1 MDQSLQ
7 RACLHCGA
15 IILRLSAQAK
25 YCKAS
30 CRGAAWMKADRKRN
44 PDKYKKKDREQAI
57 KYAERKRSA
66 AAEWRGRNPE
76 WHQRLVREYKDSHP
90 GRNSASLKLAELRKR
105 KAAPLWLN
113 QNQIEEITAFYAM
126 AQRLTTGTGVKYE
139 VDHIEP
145 LNGAISC
152 GLHVPWN
159 LQVLTREENRAKRN
173 SLLD

>member
-15 IILRLSAQAK
+15 KISHLSAQAK

-44 PDKYKKKDREQAI
+44 PEKYKERDQAQSV
-57 KYAERKRSA
+57 KYAERRRRA
-66 AAEWRGRNPE
+66 VAEWREKNPE
-76 WHQRLVREYKDSHP
+76 WHQRLVREYADSHP
-90 GRNSASLKLAELRKR
+90 GRSSASLKLAQMRKQN
-105 KAAPLWLN
+105 AAPPWLN
-113 QNQIEEITAFYAM
+113 QNQIQEITAFYAM
-126 AQRLTTGTGVKYE
+126 AQRLTTRTGVKHE

-152 GLHVPWN
+152 GFHVPWN

>member
-25 YCKAS
+25 YCKES
-30 CRGAAWMKADRKRN
+30 CKGAAWQKADRERN
-44 PDKYKKKDREQAI
+44 PGKYKERDRAYAV
-57 KYAERKRSA
+57 KHAERKRNA
-66 AAEWRGRNPE
+66 AAEWRSRNPE
-76 WHQRLVREYKDSHP
+76 WHQRLVREYNDSHP
-90 GRNSASLKLAELRKR
+90 GRNSASLKLSQMRKR
-105 KAAPLWLN
+105 NAAPPWLDK
-113 QNQIEEITAFYAM
+113 NQIEEITAFYAM
-126 AQRLTTGTGVKYE
+126 AKRLTANTGIKHE

-145 LNGAISC
+145 VNGAISC

-159 LQVLTREENRAKRN
+159 LQVLTRDANRAKRN

>member
-15 IILRLSAQAK
+15 SILHLSVQAK
-25 YCKAS
+25 YCKAI
-30 CRGAAWMKADRKRN
+30 CRTAAWVKADRNRN
-44 PDKYKKKDREQAI
+44 PDKYKESDRQQAI
-57 KYAERKRSA
+57 KYAEKKRRA
-66 AAEWRGRNPE
+66 AAEWRRKNPE
-76 WHQRLVREYKDSHP
+76 WHQRLIREYADSHP
-90 GRNSASLKLAELRKR
+90 GRSSASLKLSQMRR
-105 KAAPLWLN
+105 RNAAPPWLS
-113 QNQIEEITAFYAM
+113 QKQINEMIAFYAM
-126 AQRLTTGTGVKYE
+126 AQRLTTERGVKHE

>member
-1 MDQSLQ
+1 MDQILQ

-15 IILRLSAQAK
+15 EILHLSAQAK

-30 CRGAAWMKADRKRN
+30 CKGAAWQKADRKRN
-44 PDKYKKKDREQAI
+44 PDKYKERDRAQAI
-57 KYAERKRSA
+57 KYAEKKRNAS
-66 AAEWRGRNPE
+66 AEWRKRNPE

-90 GRNSASLKLAELRKR
+90 GRNSASLKLAQMRKQ
-105 KAAPLWLN
+105 KAAPPWLD
-113 QNQIEEITAFYAM
+113 QNQIDQITAFYAM
-126 AQRLTTGTGVKYE
+126 AQRLTTDRGVKHE